1 MLRSNVLVTRVAW
14 LAPPGA
20 FPRGPWSRWT
30 AWPAWYAGCADMG
43 RAIELLACGRKKAF
57 YPKVLAIWIVEK
69 GKPLTV
75 PRLFALDFVTTG
87 DYHNGMKAVGVK
99 QLKARLSEYLRLVRA
114 GETVLVTDR
123 DEVIAELRPA
133 RRERP
138 VSDDVQEILDALAEA
153 GEVTRASTAKA
164 GWTWNVRGLGLPP
177 GTARALLD
185 QVRADRG

>member
-1 MLRSNVLVTRVAW
+1 M
-14 LAPPGA
+14 
-20 FPRGPWSRWT
+20 
-30 AWPAWYAGCADMG
+30 
-43 RAIELLACGRKKAF
+43 
-57 YPKVLAIWIVEK
+57 
-69 GKPLTV
+69 
-75 PRLFALDFVTTG
+75 TTG
-87 DYHNGMKAVGVK
+87 DYHNRVKAVGVK

-138 VSDDVQEILDALAEA
+138 ASDDVQEILDTLAEA
-153 GEVTRASTAKA
+153 GEVTRASAPKA

-185 QVRADRG
+185 EVRADRG